1 MNDHRSHSLYAI
13 LRASWLLQVDDIL
26 LECVANVI
34 HFPLAQQS
42 IDDFAQLTDMH
53 IFKLIFDLQDQW
65 PVRRNRFWCRMMR
78 KTVPKVEIPRWP
90 TTQCYRKLGDIMPLD
105 AIWDELI
112 EPFIWIHATAQIKE
126 FSLIM
131 TKLQQSCTH
140 GDMSI
145 DLALADVVQLS
156 VSPDFVQEEHEVLA

>member
-1 MNDHRSHSLYAI
+1 MNSLSTNWNGI
-13 LRASWLLQVDDIL
+13 QV
-26 LECVANVI
+26 N
-34 HFPLAQQS
+34 
-42 IDDFAQLTDMH
+42 
-53 IFKLIFDLQDQW
+53 W
-65 PVRRNRFWCRMMR
+65 
-78 KTVPKVEIPRWP
+78 
-90 TTQCYRKLGDIMPLD
+90 
-105 AIWDELI
+105 
-112 EPFIWIHATAQIKE
+112 PFIWIPATAQIKE